1 MEKEAV
7 AALHRTMRVL
17 REELE
22 EREATIRRLRRRR
35 KVAKKRNSVCLFT
48 FEDAGSEQHQRL
60 VRRKFNICLRLL
72 TLFPP
77 AIKFPI
83 FRNFLKLDDRLN
95 SSWKVRSIC
104 YLSSKRVLAHLVIL
118 SLLETNSETLRVSL
132 LVVAN

>member
-35 KVAKKRNSVCLFT
+35 KVAKKRNSVCLLT

-60 VRRKFNICLRLL
+60 VRRKFNICLCLHIG
-72 TLFPP
+72 FIS
-77 AIKFPI
+77 AS
-83 FRNFLKLDDRLN
+83 N
-95 SSWKVRSIC
+95 
-104 YLSSKRVLAHLVIL
+104 
-118 SLLETNSETLRVSL
+118 
-132 LVVAN
+132 